1 MLEIKDYIV
10 FGIGAVLL
18 GIWLVLFFT
27 GLKYASLFD
36 ALTEKEFPLKEIY
49 FVGYAALEL
58 VHYSYKSKHDR
69 KLRKELSVLFGE
81 KYAEYYLRVIHAQ
94 EITMSL
100 TLAILG
106 FALYGVADDIAVLVV
121 LLIFAGLSYYYFG
134 TLTEK
139 RILKRSEEMLRDFSN
154 VVSKLALLTN
164 AGMILR
170 EAWTE
175 IAFSGETTIYREMQT
190 SVEEMNNGISEIDAI
205 FRFGKRCIIP
215 EIKKFSSTIVQGLV
229 KGNNELAMMLQAQ
242 SREVWMLKKQDI
254 HRQGEKAASRLLI
267 PVVIM
272 FVGILIMVIVPIF
285 TNLGA

>member
-18 GIWLVLFFT
+18 GTWLVLFFT

-121 LLIFAGLSYYYFG
+121 LLIFAGLAYYYFG

>member
-121 LLIFAGLSYYYFG
+121 LLIFAGLAYYYFG

-175 IAFSGETTIYREMQT
+175 IAFSGETTI
-190 SVEEMNNGISEIDAI
+190 
-205 FRFGKRCIIP
+205 
-215 EIKKFSSTIVQGLV
+215 
-229 KGNNELAMMLQAQ
+229 
-242 SREVWMLKKQDI
+242 
-254 HRQGEKAASRLLI
+254 
-267 PVVIM
+267 
-272 FVGILIMVIVPIF
+272 
-285 TNLGA
+285 

>member
-18 GIWLVLFFT
+18 GIWLVLFFA

-36 ALTEKEFPLKEIY
+36 ALTEKEFPLKEVY

-121 LLIFAGLSYYYFG
+121 LLIFAGLAYYYFG

>member
-69 KLRKELSVLFGE
+69 KLRRELSVLFGE

-121 LLIFAGLSYYYFG
+121 LLIFAGLAYYYFG

-205 FRFGKRCIIP
+205 CRFGKRCIIP

>member
-229 KGNNELAMMLQAQ
+229 KGNNELALMLQAQ

>member
-58 VHYSYKSKHDR
+58 VHYGYKSKHDR

-121 LLIFAGLSYYYFG
+121 LLIFAGLAYYYFG

>member
-18 GIWLVLFFT
+18 GIWLVLCFT

-121 LLIFAGLSYYYFG
+121 LLIFAGLAYYYFG

>member
-18 GIWLVLFFT
+18 GIWLLLFFT

-121 LLIFAGLSYYYFG
+121 LLIFAGLAYYYFG

>member
-205 FRFGKRCIIP
+205 SRFGKRCIIP

>member
-121 LLIFAGLSYYYFG
+121 LLIFAGLAYYYFG

-139 RILKRSEEMLRDFSN
+139 RIQKRSEELLRDFSN

-229 KGNNELAMMLQAQ
+229 KGNNELALMLQAQ

>member
-58 VHYSYKSKHDR
+58 IHYSYKSKHDR

-121 LLIFAGLSYYYFG
+121 LLIFAGLAYYYFG

-229 KGNNELAMMLQAQ
+229 KGNNELALMLQAQ

>member
-36 ALTEKEFPLKEIY
+36 ALTEKEFPLKEIN

-121 LLIFAGLSYYYFG
+121 LLIFAGLAYYYFG

-242 SREVWMLKKQDI
+242 SREV
-254 HRQGEKAASRLLI
+254 
-267 PVVIM
+267 
-272 FVGILIMVIVPIF
+272 
-285 TNLGA
+285 

>member
-121 LLIFAGLSYYYFG
+121 LLIFAGLAYYYFG

>member
-18 GIWLVLFFT
+18 GIRLVLFFT

-121 LLIFAGLSYYYFG
+121 LLIFAGLAYYYFG

-229 KGNNELAMMLQAQ
+229 KGNNELALMLQAQ

>member
-36 ALTEKEFPLKEIY
+36 ALTEKEFPLKEVY

-121 LLIFAGLSYYYFG
+121 LLIFAGLAYYYFG

-267 PVVIM
+267 PVVIR

>member
-36 ALTEKEFPLKEIY
+36 ALTEKEFPLKEVY

-121 LLIFAGLSYYYFG
+121 LLIFAGLAYYYFG

>member
-36 ALTEKEFPLKEIY
+36 SLTEKEFPLKEVY

-121 LLIFAGLSYYYFG
+121 LLIFAGLAYYYFG

>member
-1 MLEIKDYIV
+1 VLEIKDYIV

-121 LLIFAGLSYYYFG
+121 LLIFAGLAYYYFG

>member
-1 MLEIKDYIV
+1 VLEIKDYIV

-229 KGNNELAMMLQAQ
+229 KGNNELALMLQAQ

>member
-1 MLEIKDYIV
+1 VLEIKDYIV

-121 LLIFAGLSYYYFG
+121 LLIFAGLAYYYFG

-229 KGNNELAMMLQAQ
+229 KGNNELALMLQAQ

>member
-27 GLKYASLFD
+27 GLKYVSLFD

-121 LLIFAGLSYYYFG
+121 LLIFAGLAYYYFG

>member
-58 VHYSYKSKHDR
+58 IHYSYKSKHDR

-121 LLIFAGLSYYYFG
+121 LLIFAGLAYYYFG

>member
-36 ALTEKEFPLKEIY
+36 SLTEKEFPLKEVY

-121 LLIFAGLSYYYFG
+121 LLIFAGLAYYYFG

-164 AGMILR
+164 AGMILH

-229 KGNNELAMMLQAQ
+229 KGNNELALMLQAQ

>member
-106 FALYGVADDIAVLVV
+106 FALYGVADDIAVLAV
-121 LLIFAGLSYYYFG
+121 LLIFAGLAYYYFG

>member
-121 LLIFAGLSYYYFG
+121 LLIFAGLAYYYFG

-170 EAWTE
+170 DAWTE